1 MIFMNLLSRY
11 VSRTFLLS
19 FLTTF
24 SCLFIIIFLFDFAEL
39 QRRAGTKE
47 IDLLMKLNMVL
58 LRSPQFLE
66 QVLPFIV
73 LIAALFVF
81 WRMNRSNELV
91 VIRSSGVSLWRIIL
105 PVSMVALIIGFVD
118 LAVFNPLSSAMQ
130 VRFEKLEKRYL
141 LRNKEDIKLSPT
153 GLWFS
158 EKRGPH
164 QVIYRAS
171 KVNLEKMEFQDLNII
186 ITSEKNKFIERLDA
200 KTGQIHEGHLDLND
214 GWDLN
219 VGQVA
224 KPFVEKSIS
233 TSLNRKK
240 IEQMQNSRLVSS
252 FWKLPAYIALLD
264 AAGLQSLK
272 YQMSWQSMLA
282 NSFWLGFMV
291 LLAAAFSCRPVRQ
304 GKSALFIFLGLF
316 SGLFLYFFKDMTF
329 AIGASGGLPPII
341 AAWLPPLIT
350 VMVGAV
356 IVFSQEDG

>member
-1 MIFMNLLSRY
+1 MRFMNILSRY
-11 VSRTFLLS
+11 VSRTFLVS
-19 FLTTF
+19 FFTTF
-24 SCLFIIIFLFDFAEL
+24 LCLFIIIFLFDFAEL

-47 IDLLMKLNMVL
+47 IDLLVKLNMVL

-73 LIAALFVF
+73 LIASLFVF

-105 PVSMVALIIGFVD
+105 PVSMTALIIGFVD
-118 LAVFNPLSSAMQ
+118 LAAFNPLSSAMQ
-130 VRFEKLEKRYL
+130 EHFEKLEKRFL
-141 LRNKEDIKLSPT
+141 LKNKEDIKLSPT

-158 EKRGPH
+158 ERRGSH

-171 KVNLEKMEFQDLNII
+171 KVNLETMEFQDLNII
-186 ITSEKNKFIERLDA
+186 TTSQQNKFIERLDA
-200 KTGQIHEGHLDLND
+200 KTGRIHEDRLDLNN
-214 GWDLN
+214 GWGLS

-240 IEQMQNSRLVSS
+240 IEQMQANRFVSS

-272 YQMSWQSMLA
+272 YQMSWQSMFA

-304 GKSALFIFLGLF
+304 GKSALFIFFGLL

-329 AIGASGGLPPII
+329 AIGASR
-341 AAWLPPLIT
+341 
-350 VMVGAV
+350 
-356 IVFSQEDG
+356 VFPSY